1 MNTAIRLE
9 TGASAAALA
18 IIRVGRQSPDA
29 LAYPAVISSPPLLLL
44 LLCVLAQQGPHLL
57 LVIKRTGTVSG
68 LQPSSV
74 LRERTR

>member
-9 TGASAAALA
+9 TRASAAALA
-18 IIRVGRQSPDA
+18 IIRVRRQSPDT

-44 LLCVLAQQGPHLL
+44 LLRVLAQQGPHLL
-57 LVIKRTGTVSG
+57 LVIKWTGTVSG

-74 LRERTR
+74 LRGRTR

>member
-9 TGASAAALA
+9 TSASAAALA
-18 IIRVGRQSPDA
+18 IIRVGRQGPDT

-44 LLCVLAQQGPHLL
+44 LLRILTQQGPHLL
-57 LVIKRTGTVSG
+57 LVIKRTGMISG